1 MSCTLRHCDD
11 TASWEGHVMLKH
23 FNVLLEWDEEDKVF
37 ISYVP
42 ALNNISTYGDTREE
56 ALANTREAIMGYIE
70 AAQKEGIPVKEDQGS
85 LEWVNLE
92 IAV

>member
-1 MSCTLRHCDD
+1 MKEAGR
-11 TASWEGHVMLKH
+11 GQIMLKH

-56 ALANTREAIMGYIE
+56 ALSNTREAILGYLE
-70 AAQKEGIPVKEDQGS
+70 AARKDV
-85 LEWVNLE
+85 